1 MSLVLPTE
9 PLIGLYVT
17 TNPRGV
23 PTTPVLAV
31 EVPVLLLA
39 VAENVYAV
47 LLVSPV
53 IVQLVAGERTTHVPI
68 TVVPS
73 LAVTV

>member
-1 MSLVLPTE
+1 M
-9 PLIGLYVT
+9 T

-23 PTTPVLAV
+23 PATPVLAV

-53 IVQLVAGERTTHVPI
+53 IVQLVAGVKTMHDPIVVVPI
-68 TVVPS
+68 LATTV
-73 LAVTV
+73 